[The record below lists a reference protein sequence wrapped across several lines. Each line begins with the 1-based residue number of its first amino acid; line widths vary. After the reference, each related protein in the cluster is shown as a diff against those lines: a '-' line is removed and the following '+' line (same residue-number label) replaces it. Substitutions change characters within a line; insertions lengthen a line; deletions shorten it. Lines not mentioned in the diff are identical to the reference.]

1 MIDKDLIE
9 YINNTPVEAN
19 WFRLELPFKRP
30 EGLYKWRRGTD
41 RLRKIKEFM
50 SSEGYRINIDF
61 KIEPMYYYDKIVVF
75 LSPRIE
81 KYASMIILK
90 WDPK

>member
-1 MIDKDLIE
+1 M
-9 YINNTPVEAN
+9 A
-19 WFRLELPFKRP
+19 
-30 EGLYKWRRGTD
+30 
-41 RLRKIKEFM
+41 
-50 SSEGYRINIDF
+50 SEGYRINIDF
-61 KIEPMYYYDKIVVF
+61 KIEPMYYYDSIVVF